1 MDNATLITKVF
12 LPRRRDDVLTRQRL
26 LNRLYDMVDYKL
38 ALVSA
43 PAGYGKSTLLVDF
56 ATDLEHPVCWYALDA
71 SDRDPHVFLERLVM
85 SLRRRFPE
93 FGEAT
98 LRALAASQDLSRGA
112 PGVVQILVN
121 EIVTTI
127 PRWFVLVLDD
137 YHALGRALDVDAILS
152 NFVVY
157 QRDQWLTIISS
168 RTVPNL
174 PLIIPLVARGG
185 VGGIG
190 QDEMRFTPE
199 EIQALFA
206 HNYGTE
212 LSEEEAAELAE
223 QSEGWITGLLLT
235 AYSERQGVLQSWM
248 RARSS
253 NRPVYDYLAQEVFDR
268 RSPSMQEFLSVSSTL
283 GEMNVTLCREILEIA
298 GAQDFLDAIEVQ
310 NLFVT
315 RFEGNWYRY
324 HHLFTEFL
332 QSHLRRQDPDRW
344 ELLHRRAA
352 AWFERRNRYAEAIHH
367 YLAID
372 ALEDAALLM
381 VTTARDLYVSGQFT
395 TLMTWRDRLP
405 DETLLRVP
413 RLALYQSRAAYKLS
427 RKAAGSVLI
436 QLAEQGYRELGDPEG
451 LAYARLHVAEG
462 RLADGEATAALGLA
476 QEVLELAQSSRLPV
490 EHEVHRILGR
500 AYVVLGQLELGHEHL
515 RLALELSEA
524 LGDDH
529 PRALARTSLA
539 QCLGLQGAVSEAV
552 LLHREAVEIWRHIGS
567 DAGLADEL
575 NDLGFHLCIL
585 GEYDEAMRCF
595 REVLSVSRETGLR
608 RTEAFS
614 LVNFSEMARD
624 LGLLDQAADYGELGL
639 ELASEIGER
648 YLIGYGLENKGLILR
663 AQDDRP
669 AALESLDAALAEARA
684 QGADS
689 QIGRYRASLGIV
701 QAEMGAVE
709 YGLAELNAAIESLT
723 QLGVSTE
730 LRRAM
735 LLKAEALFL
744 GGQKEAAVALLG
756 ELLGAKLSPVD
767 RHSLITEGQWAAPL
781 LRAARKAFS
790 KSDPARGT
798 GLKRVQS
805 AIRALNK
812 TAQRL
817 FPQVASRSAGPVSQ
831 IKVFGFGS
839 GRVEVGGGA
848 IPGSAWGSATAR
860 QLLFYMLIHK
870 TRTREEIATAFWP
883 DLTAQKAKP
892 TFHTTKFR
900 LSRALGQDAIDFDG
914 RVYTLHPDLAIWF
927 DVDQFRQNLSAW
939 RETQNVDFLVEAVDL
954 YTGDFLTECYT
965 DWCEA
970 EREALRVSCLGTS
983 ERLAERLLARRQ
995 YRRAVHAL
1003 RQALTLEPARET
1015 FHQQLMRA
1023 YALSGERS
1031 QALEQYDLCKAAL
1044 REELDV
1050 MPSHETRD
1058 LWDRIK
1064 NEGPLD

>member
-1 MDNATLITKVF
+1 M
-12 LPRRRDDVLTRQRL
+12 TRQRL

-56 ATDLEHPVCWYALDA
+56 ATELEHPVCWYALDA

-85 SLRRRFPE
+85 SLQRRFPD

-98 LRALAASQDLSRGA
+98 LRALAASQDLSGGA
-112 PGVVQILVN
+112 PGVVRILVN
-121 EIVTTI
+121 EIVTRI

-212 LSEEEAAELAE
+212 LSVGEAAELAE

-235 AYSERQGVLQSWM
+235 AYSHWQGVLQSWM

-253 NRPVYDYLAQEVFDR
+253 NQPVYDYLAQEVFDR
-268 RSPSMQEFLSVSSTL
+268 QAPSMQEFLSVSSTL
-283 GEMNVTLCREILEIA
+283 GEMNITLCREILEVA
-298 GAQDFLDAIEVQ
+298 DAQDFLDAIEVH

-315 RFEGNWYRY
+315 RFEGDWYRY
-324 HHLFTEFL
+324 HHLFSEFL

-344 ELLHRRAA
+344 ELLHRRAS
-352 AWFERRNRYAEAIHH
+352 AWFERLDRYGEAIHH

-372 ALEDAALLM
+372 ALEEAARLM
-381 VTTARDLYVSGQFT
+381 VTTTRALYVSGQFT

-405 DETLLRVP
+405 DEILLRVP
-413 RLALYQSRAAYKLS
+413 RLALYQSRAAYKLGL
-427 RKAAGSVLI
+427 REAGLLLTG
-436 QLAEQGYRELGDPEG
+436 LAEKGYQEVGDQEGVAYAELHLAEVRLAEGNALAALELGSG
-451 LAYARLHVAEG
+451 
-462 RLADGEATAALGLA
+462 ALRA
-476 QEVLELAQSSRLPV
+476 VETSQVSVELES
-490 EHEVHRILGR
+490 HRILGR
-500 AYVVLGQLELGHEHL
+500 AYVSLGQLDRGHEHL
-515 RLALELSEA
+515 NLALDVSEA
-524 LGDDH
+524 AGDDYS
-529 PRALARTSLA
+529 RALVRTGLA
-539 QCLGLQGAVSEAV
+539 ECLGLKGAVSEAV
-552 LLHREAVEIWRHIGS
+552 LLHREAVEIWRRIGS

-585 GEYDEAMRCF
+585 GEYDEALRCF
-595 REVLSVSRETGLR
+595 QEVLSVSRETGLR

-614 LVNFSEMARD
+614 LVNFSEMSRD

-648 YLIGYGLENKGLILR
+648 YLIGYGLENKGLVLR

-669 AALESLDAALAEARA
+669 AALELLEAALAEAKV
-684 QGADS
+684 QGSDS
-689 QIGRYRASLGIV
+689 QIGRYRASFGITR
-701 QAEMGAVE
+701 AEMGMAE
-709 YGLAELNAAIESLT
+709 SGSAELDAAIESLT

-735 LLKAEALFL
+735 LFKAEALFL
-744 GGQKEAAVALLG
+744 GGQKEAAIALVG
-756 ELLGAKLSPVD
+756 ELLDAELSPAD
-767 RHSLITEGQWAAPL
+767 RHSLVTEGQWAAPL
-781 LRAARKAFS
+781 LQAARKAFS
-790 KSDPARGT
+790 ESDPARDA
-798 GLKRVQS
+798 GLKTVQS

-817 FPQVASRSAGPVSQ
+817 FPQVASKSAVPASQ
-831 IKVFGFGS
+831 IKIFGFGS
-839 GRVEVGGGA
+839 GRVEVGGEA
-848 IPGSAWGSATAR
+848 IPGTAWGSVSAR

-870 TRTREEIATAFWP
+870 KRTREEIAAAFWP
-883 DLTAQKAKP
+883 DLTAQKAKA

-900 LSRALGQDAIDFDG
+900 LSRALGQDVIDFDG
-914 RVYTLHPDLAIWF
+914 RVYTLHPDLAVWF
-927 DVDQFRQNLSAW
+927 DVDQFEQNLSTW
-939 RETQNVDFLVEAVDL
+939 RETQDVDVLAEAVDL
-954 YTGDFLTECYT
+954 YAGDLLPECYL

-970 EREALRVSCLGTS
+970 EREALRVSCLEAS
-983 ERLAERLLARRQ
+983 ETLAERLLARRQ
-995 YRRAVHAL
+995 YRRAVRAL
-1003 RQALTLEPARET
+1003 RQALALEPARET

-1023 YALSGERS
+1023 YALS
-1031 QALEQYDLCKAAL
+1031 
-1044 REELDV
+1044 
-1050 MPSHETRD
+1050 
-1058 LWDRIK
+1058 
-1064 NEGPLD
+1064 